1 MRQIFTIMLLF
12 NLFLYADIIRD
23 NSKEIVTDTT
33 TNLQWQ
39 DNIDAKTV
47 TKTWKEAIDYCK
59 ALKLGG
65 YTNWRLPNIKELKS
79 IIDRRYINPTISKSF
94 KNTNITDFYWSST
107 TLTSSKYYARTVG
120 FNYGYIKGFGKRIRQ
135 YIRCVRNVK

>member
-1 MRQIFTIMLLF
+1 MKQIFTILLIL
-12 NLFLYADIIRD
+12 NLSLYANFTRD

-47 TKTWKEAIDYCK
+47 TKTWKEAIEYCK
-59 ALKLGG
+59 ALKLGD
-65 YTNWRLPNIKELKS
+65 YTNWRLPSINELKS
-79 IIDRRYINPTISKSF
+79 IINRKYINPTISKSF

-120 FNYGYIKGFGKRIRQ
+120 FNYGYIKGFGKRIKQ
-135 YIRCVRNVK
+135 YIRCVRDVK